1 MAKRIGLNRVEKLI
15 ENLRRELAMN
25 DATLKN
31 VQVQMGQDNIIE
43 ASTASKSATAAETGS
58 VIELHRAAGST
69 VTLPANAT
77 VGLRYTVMVRT
88 ILSSGD
94 YVINCGTGNTFSTSS
109 FIIQKDVTASSHHT
123 VLRPTDGEDVT
134 LTMTF
139 HGTNKTAQLGTVFEI
154 ECVAAGK
161 WRITGDHHIDA
172 SGTAVFA

>member
-1 MAKRIGLNRVEKLI
+1 
-15 ENLRRELAMN
+15 
-25 DATLKN
+25 
-31 VQVQMGQDNIIE
+31 
-43 ASTASKSATAAETGS
+43 
-58 VIELHRAAGST
+58 
-69 VTLPANAT
+69 
-77 VGLRYTVMVRT
+77 MVRT